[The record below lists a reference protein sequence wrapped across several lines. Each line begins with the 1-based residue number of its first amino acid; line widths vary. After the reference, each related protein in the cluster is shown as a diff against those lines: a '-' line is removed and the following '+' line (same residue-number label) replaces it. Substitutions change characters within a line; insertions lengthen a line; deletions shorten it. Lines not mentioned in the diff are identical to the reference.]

1 MTSTVPTAAPTPAP
15 VPVAA
20 TAPVPVKGRG
30 KRGKRRLP
38 LRRQPILTPIAV
50 YDCHDPMSC
59 DRDAL
64 NAWARSQGL
73 HPELTYRWEVYR
85 TDHLWVRA
93 YEYAAEQDGTLIW
106 DPGTEHFRLA
116 APYDQSLTAFPPDLW
131 MVELPWGLPLLSAN
145 GRDHY
150 RVRAEYTKTLRSAA
164 ATAAA
169 TAHLPAMPAA
179 HVIGEYRPGHRTRR
193 RDPANWAPSFKAAA
207 DGLVDA
213 GVLHDDDASRM
224 IGPDPRLGPPD
235 PDAVL
240 AEMRWGRVVLYVR
253 ARPDAA
259 DLA

>member
-1 MTSTVPTAAPTPAP
+1 VAVPT
-15 VPVAA
+15 
-20 TAPVPVKGRG
+20 
-30 KRGKRRLP
+30 KRRGI
-38 LRRQPILTPIAV
+38 RRAGRHAASRTTRRAPIVTPIAV
-50 YDCHDPMSC
+50 YDSHDPQPC

-64 NAWARSQGL
+64 NTWAYAQGL
-73 HPELTYRWEVYR
+73 RPPLAYRWEVYR

-93 YEYAAEQDGTLIW
+93 YEYAAETDGTLIW

-116 APYDQSLTAFPPDLW
+116 APNDQPVTALPPDLW

-150 RVRAEYTKTLRSAA
+150 RVRAEYTRTLR
-164 ATAAA
+164 TAAA
-169 TAHLPAMPAA
+169 AAAQAAQLPPMPAA

-213 GVLHDDDASRM
+213 GVLPDDDASRM
-224 IGPDPRLGPPD
+224 VGPDPRLGPPD

-240 AEMRWGRVVLYVR
+240 AGVRWGRVVLYVR
-253 ARPDAA
+253 TRPDAA
-259 DLA
+259 DPA